1 MELRVKTEQY
11 IVLGIVLVAVL
22 ITIPI
27 FVNTIIT
34 KKWRNKV
41 ENESEYWKWGVIYYN
56 PNDKRIFLPKRTG
69 LGITF
74 NFARPISII
83 ITAALLIL
91 IFILGILINAFNK

>member
-1 MELRVKTEQY
+1 MKIEQY
-11 IVLGIVLVAVL
+11 VFIGICLLAVL

-27 FVNTIIT
+27 FINTIIT

-41 ENESEYWKWGVIYYN
+41 ENESNYWKWGVIYYN

-74 NFARPISII
+74 NFAQPISII
-83 ITAALLIL
+83 ITASLMIIIIVTIIVN
-91 IFILGILINAFNK
+91 IFAK